1 MMLYRRNRNFFTNW
15 LTEIDA
21 ISVISIFILTAI
33 GGLLVTTSSPSVAV
47 RIGLP
52 PFYFM
57 HRQLLFLALGIV
69 IMLSLTTLQAKQIKQ
84 LSLAMFALCLL
95 LMILVLFVGQEVKGA
110 KRWIS
115 IFGFSLQPSELMKPF
130 FSVLMA
136 IFLAGNSSKSSY
148 TGYIQGAVLYI
159 AVVALLLLQPDF
171 GMTVSFSAVTF
182 VQMFIAGLPLIIMVG
197 LGVVGIFGLVM
208 AYFILPHVAK
218 RIDSFLNPEQHEN
231 YQVDKSLE
239 AFANGGILGV
249 GPGEGHT
256 KQSLPDSHTDFIFAV
271 AGEEFGALF
280 CLAVLILYA
289 FIIFRFI
296 MLAMRA
302 HDMFTVYAVAGL
314 LMHFTFQTV
323 FNIGVTLNLLPT
335 KGMTLPFIS
344 YGGSSTLS
352 FAIIMGICLCLT
364 KRGQR

>member
-1 MMLYRRNRNFFTNW
+1 MLYRRNRNFFTNW
-15 LTEIDA
+15 LVELD
-21 ISVISIFILTAI
+21 VISIISILILAAI

-57 HRQLLFLALGIV
+57 HRQLVFLILGVV
-69 IMLSLTTLQAKQIKQ
+69 IMLSFTALQVKQIKQ
-84 LSLAMFALCLL
+84 LSLLMFLLCLF
-95 LMILVLFVGQEVKGA
+95 LMVLVLFFGQEVKGA

-136 IFLAGNSSKSSY
+136 IFLSGNASKSNY
-148 TGYIQGAVLYI
+148 TGYIQGAALYAI
-159 AVVALLLLQPDF
+159 VVALLLLQPDF

-182 VQMFIAGLPLIIMVG
+182 IQMFIAGLPLIIMVG
-197 LGVVGIFGLVM
+197 LGVIGIIGLVM
-208 AYFILPHVAK
+208 AYFSLPHVAK

-280 CLAVLILYA
+280 CLAILLLYA

-296 MLAMRA
+296 ILAMRA

-314 LMHFTFQTV
+314 LMHFAYQ
-323 FNIGVTLNLLPT
+323 
-335 KGMTLPFIS
+335 IS
-344 YGGSSTLS
+344 D
-352 FAIIMGICLCLT
+352 
-364 KRGQR
+364 